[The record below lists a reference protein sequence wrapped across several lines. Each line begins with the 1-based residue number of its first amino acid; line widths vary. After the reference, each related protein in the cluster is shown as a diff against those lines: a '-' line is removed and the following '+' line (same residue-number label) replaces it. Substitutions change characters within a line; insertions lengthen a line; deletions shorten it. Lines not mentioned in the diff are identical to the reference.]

1 MSDKPLDLGRGPI
14 LPLLLRMSWPSM
26 AAMLSMALYNLMDT
40 LWLARTSHQA
50 VAALTVNFPIQMIL
64 AALGVGTGVG
74 AGSYAARM
82 FGAGNI
88 EAARKT
94 AGQVFLL
101 TLAFGTLL
109 IVLTLT
115 DPDGLLRLFGASED
129 ILPQARTY
137 LTIVIFTSPCVLFF
151 MMVNNLLR
159 AEGRPNLSMHV
170 VLAFSAVG
178 MVLDPLFILGWGPIP
193 AMGIRGAAYSA
204 VISQSVAA
212 LLSLFFIS
220 LRSSKYR
227 LDWSRLLPD
236 TAILRSIFQT
246 GFPSI
251 VMNLV
256 ISAVIIVYNHAL
268 IPFGDEAL
276 ATLGMCFRVNG
287 VVMMILFGVGHGV
300 MPMVGF
306 SAGARSYERLIETV
320 REATR
325 FSLIL
330 AVTSFLLLEIL
341 APQVLGLFSTDAR
354 LTAMA
359 VPALRIFVSAMI
371 IIAPALVWINMFIG
385 LGKGSTAMWL
395 MFVRDMLLLV
405 PLLILLPPFLGV
417 SGVWM
422 AQPLSSVVAF
432 FIIRRRALREI
443 NSFREAAAV

>member
-330 AVTSFLLLEIL
+330 AVASFLLLEIL

-443 NSFREAAAV
+443 NSFRKAAAV

>member
-1 MSDKPLDLGRGPI
+1 MTDKSLDLGRGPI

-50 VAALTVNFPIQMIL
+50 VAALTVNFPVQMIL

-82 FGAGNI
+82 FGAGNL

-101 TLAFGTLL
+101 TFAFGTLL
-109 IVLTLT
+109 IILTLAN
-115 DPDGLLRLFGASED
+115 PDGLLRLFGASDD
-129 ILPQARTY
+129 ILPMARSY

-170 VLAFSAVG
+170 VLVFSAIG
-178 MVLDPLFILGWGPIP
+178 MVLDPIFILGWGPIP

-204 VISQSVAA
+204 VISQSAAA
-212 LLSLFFIS
+212 LLSLYFIS
-220 LRSSKYR
+220 LRSSRYR
-227 LDWSRLLPD
+227 LDRSLLLPD
-236 TAILRSIFQT
+236 PGILRSIFQT

-251 VMNLV
+251 IMNFV
-256 ISAVIIVYNHAL
+256 VSAVIVVFNHAL
-268 IPFGDEAL
+268 APFGDEAL

-287 VVMMILFGVGHGV
+287 VVMMLLFGVGHGV

-330 AVTSFLLLEIL
+330 AVASFLLIEIL
-341 APQVLGLFSTDAR
+341 APQVLGLFSTDPR
-354 LTAMA
+354 LMAMA
-359 VPALRIFVSAMI
+359 VPALRIFVSAMV

-395 MFVRDMLLLV
+395 MFIRDMLLLV
-405 PLLILLPPFLGV
+405 PLLIILPPFFGV
-417 SGVWM
+417 SGVWL

-432 FIIRRRALREI
+432 FIIRHRALREI
-443 NSFREAAAV
+443 RSFREAAAV

>member
-1 MSDKPLDLGRGPI
+1 
-14 LPLLLRMSWPSM
+14 M

-82 FGAGNI
+82 FGAGNL

-101 TLAFGTLL
+101 TFVFGILL
-109 IVLTLT
+109 IVLTLA
-115 DPDGLLRLFGASED
+115 DPDGLLRLFGASKD

-193 AMGIRGAAYSA
+193 AMGIRGAAWSA

-212 LLSLFFIS
+212 LLSLYFIS

-300 MPMVGF
+300 MPMVGY

-330 AVTSFLLLEIL
+330 AVASFLLLEIL
-341 APQVLGLFSTDAR
+341 APQVLGLFSTDPR

-359 VPALRIFVSAMI
+359 VPALRIFISAMV

-405 PLLILLPPFLGV
+405 PLLVFLPPFFGV

-443 NSFREAAAV
+443 NSFRTSAAA

>member
-1 MSDKPLDLGRGPI
+1 
-14 LPLLLRMSWPSM
+14 M

-74 AGSYAARM
+74 AGSFAARM
-82 FGAGNI
+82 FGAGDWMRP
-88 EAARKT
+88 ED
-94 AGQVFLL
+94 GGPGFLL
-101 TLAFGTLL
+101 TVAFGTLL
-109 IVLTLT
+109 IVLTLA
-115 DPDGLLRLFGASED
+115 DPDGLLRLFGASGD
-129 ILPQARTY
+129 ILPMARSY
-137 LTIVIFTSPCVLFF
+137 LTIVIFSSPCVLFF

-212 LLSLFFIS
+212 LLSLYFIS

-227 LDWSRLLPD
+227 LDRSLLLPNP
-236 TAILRSIFQT
+236 AILRSIFQT

-251 VMNLV
+251 IMNFV
-256 ISAVIIVYNHAL
+256 VSAVIVVYNHAL
-268 IPFGDEAL
+268 VPFGDEAL
-276 ATLGMCFRVNG
+276 ATLGMCLGERSVDDAPLRRWPRRDAHGRLQRRRPQLCTFDRNG
-287 VVMMILFGVGHGV
+287 AGGHPVFPRPGGGV
-300 MPMVGF
+300 F
-306 SAGARSYERLIETV
+306 SVARNPG
-320 REATR
+320 
-325 FSLIL
+325 
-330 AVTSFLLLEIL
+330 
-341 APQVLGLFSTDAR
+341 PQILGLFWTDPH

-359 VPALRIFVSAMI
+359 VRRSDFRFRHGHHR
-371 IIAPALVWINMFIG
+371 PALVGINMFSG

-395 MFVRDMLLLV
+395 MFGRDMLLLV

>member
-330 AVTSFLLLEIL
+330 AVASFLLLEIL

-443 NSFREAAAV
+443 NSFREAAAA

>member
-1 MSDKPLDLGRGPI
+1 MAEKTLDLGRGPI

-94 AGQVFLL
+94 AGQGFLL

-212 LLSLFFIS
+212 LLSLYFIS

-227 LDWSRLLPD
+227 LDRSRLLPD
-236 TAILRSIFQT
+236 MAILRSIFQT

-330 AVTSFLLLEIL
+330 AVASFLLLEIL
-341 APQVLGLFSTDAR
+341 SPQILGLFSTDAR

>member
-1 MSDKPLDLGRGPI
+1 MAEKTLDLGRGPI

-330 AVTSFLLLEIL
+330 AVASFLLLEIL

>member
-1 MSDKPLDLGRGPI
+1 
-14 LPLLLRMSWPSM
+14 M

-50 VAALTVNFPIQMIL
+50 VAALTVNFPVQMIL

-74 AGSYAARM
+74 AGSFAARM
-82 FGAGNI
+82 FGAGDL
-88 EAARKT
+88 ESARKT

-101 TLAFGTLL
+101 TFAFGALL
-109 IVLTLT
+109 IVLTLAN
-115 DPDGLLRLFGASED
+115 PDGLLRLFGASDD
-129 ILPQARTY
+129 ILPMARSY
-137 LTIVIFTSPCVLFF
+137 LTIVIFSSPCVLFF

-170 VLAFSAVG
+170 VLVFSAIG
-178 MVLDPLFILGWGPIP
+178 MVLDPIFILGWGPIP

-204 VISQSVAA
+204 VISQSAAA
-212 LLSLFFIS
+212 LLSLYFIS
-220 LRSSKYR
+220 LRSSRYR
-227 LDWSRLLPD
+227 LDRSRLMPD
-236 TAILRSIFQT
+236 PAILRSIFQT

-251 VMNLV
+251 IMNFV
-256 ISAVIIVYNHAL
+256 VSAVIIVYNHAL
-268 IPFGDEAL
+268 VPYGDEAL
-276 ATLGMCFRVNG
+276 ATLGLCFRVNG

-306 SAGARSYERLIETV
+306 SAGARSYQRLIETV
-320 REATR
+320 REANR

-330 AVTSFLLLEIL
+330 AVASFLLLEIL
-341 APQVLGLFSTDAR
+341 APQILGLFSTDPR

-395 MFVRDMLLLV
+395 MFIRDMLLLV
-405 PLLILLPPFLGV
+405 PLLIILPPFFGV
-417 SGVWM
+417 SGVWL

-432 FIIRRRALREI
+432 FIIRHRALREI
-443 NSFREAAAV
+443 RSFREAAAV

>member
-1 MSDKPLDLGRGPI
+1 MAEKTLDLGRGPI

-330 AVTSFLLLEIL
+330 AVASFLLLEIL
-341 APQVLGLFSTDAR
+341 SPQILGLFSTDAR

-443 NSFREAAAV
+443 NSFRKAAAV